1 MCVVHLLLFIFKWY
15 FMFEVKDVRLTN
27 PSELKKEDIKIKKEQ
42 LELVR
47 RQFRLDSIA
56 MEQNKNVR

>member
-1 MCVVHLLLFIFKWY
+1 
-15 FMFEVKDVRLTN
+15 MFEVKDVRLTN
-27 PSELKKEDIKIKKEQ
+27 PSELKKEDIKKEQ

-47 RQFRLDSIA
+47 RQFRLDYIA

>member
-27 PSELKKEDIKIKKEQ
+27 PSELKKRRYKDKERTIGIGASP
-42 LELVR
+42 V
-47 RQFRLDSIA
+47 
-56 MEQNKNVR
+56 

>member
-27 PSELKKEDIKIKKEQ
+27 PSELKKEDIKKEQ

-47 RQFRLDSIA
+47 RQFMLDSIA

>member
-1 MCVVHLLLFIFKWY
+1 
-15 FMFEVKDVRLTN
+15 MFEVKDVRLTN

-42 LELVR
+42 LELVH